1 MKTFKNIVVIF
12 IIETILFWIFLRYF
26 YIPKMYDESEIIS
39 INVLAIILIGINV
52 FIFLILHFWTKSLG
66 KQVFLI
72 NVFLSPLVL
81 VLVFNKADTN
91 YFSENF
97 LQKTFQSNYNK
108 YGLFVDT
115 TKKTFLLTRTDVQKN
130 KSNIL
135 FGTAEILKDK
145 ILLKTGQEKYIIEN
159 DSIKGIEGENFKLK
173 P

>member
-1 MKTFKNIVVIF
+1 LSLTRQIQ
-12 IIETILFWIFLRYF
+12 II
-26 YIPKMYDESEIIS
+26 
-39 INVLAIILIGINV
+39 
-52 FIFLILHFWTKSLG
+52 
-66 KQVFLI
+66 
-72 NVFLSPLVL
+72 
-81 VLVFNKADTN
+81 
-91 YFSENF
+91 FSENF

-115 TKKTFLLTRTDVQKN
+115 TKKTFLLTRTDVRKN

>member
-1 MKTFKNIVVIF
+1 MKTFKNILVIF

-39 INVLAIILIGINV
+39 INVLAIILIAINV

-91 YFSENF
+91 YFF
-97 LQKTFQSNYNK
+97 
-108 YGLFVDT
+108 
-115 TKKTFLLTRTDVQKN
+115 
-130 KSNIL
+130 
-135 FGTAEILKDK
+135 
-145 ILLKTGQEKYIIEN
+145 
-159 DSIKGIEGENFKLK
+159 
-173 P
+173 